1 MFRSGYGTQIK
12 LLTRFG
18 LQVIST
24 TALNPQAAPT
34 FGGLKLTLDG
44 QELRN
49 PYFTV
54 LEFLNT
60 GSRPLLRSDFESPLE
75 ISMRLPA
82 KIVRVEGA
90 AVTPSDLKPILTIKD
105 GQILLQPLLLNSDD
119 KFRVTVLST
128 GGMPQVAIKGRIA
141 GISKIDFIAR
151 TDDQTLSGTWL
162 KALVGILLVIIY
174 FSLGFDAAYQHC
186 YLRKFR
192 PLQLVVGAVCG
203 SGGALLIAPI
213 RKAAELSNTEIA
225 IVILLMGLISAY
237 ISKRWHGRFK
247 D

>member
-1 MFRSGYGTQIK
+1 MTNRASDHQPTIAYQTTLPMLRSLDWKFIVSLVISLAGIVVPLWLWHADQIAHA
-12 LLTRFG
+12 LR

-162 KALVGILLVIIY
+162 KALVGILLMIIY

-192 PLQLVVGAVCG
+192 PLQLVVGAVCVV
-203 SGGALLIAPI
+203 L
-213 RKAAELSNTEIA
+213 AEP
-225 IVILLMGLISAY
+225 Y
-237 ISKRWHGRFK
+237 
-247 D
+247 